1 MRIVTCASLLF
12 RVIVQII
19 KGKGY
24 RMNKLMCVLLAFC
37 ITPIAFADHH
47 GSESSA
53 AEPFSVQVNLCTLK
67 QSKDMRDYEKVF
79 NAYVDWAQEN
89 NVDLFNA
96 RQTPLFTHADA
107 ANPLG
112 YEFFDLLA
120 GPFARQGK
128 GWDLWMT
135 TPEGQKLAAKWN
147 EVADCNVRFG
157 TGNVMFSKP
166 EMETDNDRIISW
178 NWCAVNEGV
187 KVEQV
192 MAAHAQRAASI
203 TDEAPMIGWVTLV
216 PTVGAANIPG
226 DFAHLVIYPD
236 MESYMRVREYN
247 AKGGWKNM
255 RDYSA
260 LATCSGEA
268 VNAETVLHRPSVDG

>member
-1 MRIVTCASLLF
+1 
-12 RVIVQII
+12 
-19 KGKGY
+19 
-24 RMNKLMCVLLAFC
+24 MNKLIYVLLAFF
-37 ITPIAFADHH
+37 ITQMAFADHH
-47 GSESSA
+47 GSEPST

-67 QSKDMRDYEKVF
+67 QSKNMRNYDKVF

-107 ANPLG
+107 TNPLG

-157 TGNVMFSKP
+157 TGTVMFSKP

-178 NWCAVNEGV
+178 NWCTVNEGV

-192 MAAHAQRAASI
+192 MAAHAQAAASI
-203 TDEAPMIGWVTLV
+203 ADEAPMIGWVTLV

-226 DFAHLVIYPD
+226 DFAHLVAYPD
-236 MESYMRVREYN
+236 MESYMRMREYN

-260 LATCSGEA
+260 LATCAGEA
-268 VNAETVLHRPSVDG
+268 VNAETVIHRPSVEG